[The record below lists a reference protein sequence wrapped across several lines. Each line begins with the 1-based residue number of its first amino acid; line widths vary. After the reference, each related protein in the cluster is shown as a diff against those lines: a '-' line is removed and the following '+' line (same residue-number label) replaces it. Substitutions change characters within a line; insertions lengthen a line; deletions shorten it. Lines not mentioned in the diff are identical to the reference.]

1 MVQNFEG
8 SGVRNVTT
16 KESRTKK
23 IYIFRGVRF
32 VVLEG
37 LDDCSRCECRD
48 SHVRAGI

>member
-16 KESRTKK
+16 KESKTKK
-23 IYIFRGVRF
+23 IYTFKDVRF

-37 LDDCSRCECRD
+37 LDDCSRCECRG